1 MLDHDSAR
9 GSILEVLDRV
19 LDKGIVID
27 ASVRVRLVG
36 IEVVGVDMRVVVA
49 SFETYLTHADLI
61 ASTGLASPA
70 RETAREEALEVGV
83 HDTSTVGDS
92 STVTWRGTSG
102 PGAPPSDEVGEPT
115 APDEC
120 ASSGLAPEVP
130 GSDPPSAAHPPA
142 DDALREEET

>member
-1 MLDHDSAR
+1 MKMEPGRRFAPHQMGRRGEDGTHD
-9 GSILEVLDRV
+9 
-19 LDKGIVID
+19 
-27 ASVRVRLVG
+27 
-36 IEVVGVDMRVVVA
+36 VA
-49 SFETYLTHADLI
+49 STE
-61 ASTGLASPA
+61 
-70 RETAREEALEVGV
+70 REEALEVGV